1 MGRVICEV
9 EARYIRFLDWIQSAD
24 EILGSYP
31 RCNKGL
37 SIATQATFKKPGVLR
52 RLDIPPFSLWGSEQ
66 TGSIKA
72 LCCPRVPLDS
82 LLHFQQPID
91 LPSSASNAVW
101 CLRET
106 YQLNIDQRPPP
117 ASYSGRVVALSTL
130 YEALGKP
137 PTPYQTPRPAN
148 NRQNHNFKAKMR
160 MDFFCD

>member
-1 MGRVICEV
+1 M
-9 EARYIRFLDWIQSAD
+9 DQ
-24 EILGSYP
+24 ILASHP
-31 RCNKGL
+31 RCNKRF

-106 YQLNIDQRPPP
+106 DQLNIDQRPPP
-117 ASYSGRVVALSTL
+117 ASCSGRVVALSTL
-130 YEALGKP
+130 YEALGKA
-137 PTPYQTPRPAN
+137 TNAYQTPRPAN
-148 NRQNHNFKAKMR
+148 NRQNHSLKAKIR
-160 MDFFCD
+160 VEFFCD